1 MIQCF
6 VDNNNVSSFKNNKFP
21 KLMHVCKAEKE
32 HNKFPRI
39 MHKHEDMVEIVF
51 IRDGHGTHVIG
62 DKEYKT
68 KKGDIL
74 IYNKSVLHDE
84 RSNVE
89 MCISTYVCGI
99 TNLNLKGLNENQLI
113 PDNIEPVIHS
123 GQHFEAVESI
133 FKIMYSE
140 VFSNRKGVEETCK
153 YLLFSL
159 ITIVLRLADSSGNK
173 KKQEEY
179 ELGQRIKKYIDDN
192 FLNNLSIASLSEELG
207 ISQYY
212 LMHTFKEK
220 TGYSPMQYIIKRKIG
235 EAQNLLINTD
245 HSVSEIANILGYD
258 NPNYFN
264 MLFTKTI
271 GMPPGKYRKYL
282 TSSDFHT
289 NQ

>member
-6 VDNNNVSSFKNNKFP
+6 VENSNSSSFKNKKLP

-32 HNKFPRI
+32 HNKIPRI

-74 IYNKSVLHDE
+74 IYNKNILHDE
-84 RSNVE
+84 RSNIE
-89 MCISTYVCGI
+89 RCISTYVCGI
-99 TNLNLKGLNENQLI
+99 SDLHLKGLSENQLI
-113 PDNIEPVIHS
+113 ADNIEPVIHS
-123 GQHFEAVESI
+123 GEHFDAIESI

-140 VFSNRKGVEETCK
+140 VFSNRKGVEETCN
-153 YLLFSL
+153 YLMLSL

-173 KKQEEY
+173 KKEEEY
-179 ELGQRIKKYIDDN
+179 QLGQRIKKYIDEN
-192 FLNNLSIASLSEELG
+192 FLNDLSIASLSEELG

-245 HSVSEIANILGYD
+245 HSVSEIANMLGYD

-282 TSSDFHT
+282 TSSNFHT

>member
-6 VDNNNVSSFKNNKFP
+6 VENSNTSIFKNNKLP
-21 KLMHVCKAEKE
+21 KLIHVCKAEKK

-39 MHKHEDMVEIVF
+39 MHKHEDMLEIVF
-51 IRDGHGTHVIG
+51 IRDGRGTHIIG

-74 IYNKSVLHDE
+74 IYNKNVLHDE
-84 RSNVE
+84 RSNNENYV
-89 MCISTYVCGI
+89 STYVCGI
-99 TNLNLKGLNENQLI
+99 SKLHLKGLSENQLN

-123 GQHFEAVESI
+123 GEHFEAIESL

-140 VFSNRKGVEETCK
+140 VFSNRKGVEKTCN
-153 YLLFSL
+153 YLMLSL
-159 ITIVLRLADSSGNK
+159 ISIVVRLVELSGNK
-173 KKQEEY
+173 KEEEEY
-179 ELGQRIKKYIDDN
+179 ELGQRIKKYIDEN
-192 FLNNLSIASLSEELG
+192 FLENLSIKSLSKELG

-212 LMHTFKEK
+212 LMHTFKDK

-245 HSVSEIANILGYD
+245 YSITEIAESLGYD

-282 TSSDFHT
+282 TSAQNS
-289 NQ
+289 